1 MVQAVLVLEGDTA
14 RTHGC
19 QMADDGDPTWGTAGY
34 LRKVVKQTRDRADSL
49 QAALVKACDCTKC
62 RWDNYAKGCP
72 ECLGSH
78 YDDYRLRWY
87 NMWLVKALEKFGK
100 KASSIK
106 FLGVYFQ
113 AFSTNTVVVQYHR
126 GRIVFFNRFYR
137 SQGLRTSNIEPI
149 LPLKES
155 KTKTKIRKDVAKNR
169 KKAKGANQ
177 GSKEAQETE
186 EPSMIP
192 GPCDHAA
199 VAGRRKRFVEGL
211 WAFAGRGRSL

>member
-1 MVQAVLVLEGDTA
+1 MVQAVVVLAGDTA
-14 RTHGC
+14 RTRGRG
-19 QMADDGDPTWGTAGY
+19 MASDEEERELYEQD
-34 LRKVVKQTRDRADSL
+34 QTRADLL

-62 RWDNYAKGCP
+62 CWDKDYAKGCP

-78 YDDYRLRWY
+78 YDTYRLRKY

-137 SQGLRTSNIEPI
+137 SQGLRKSDIEPV
-149 LPLKES
+149 LPIKELKNKVRKTWLKE
-155 KTKTKIRKDVAKNR
+155 RKAER
-169 KKAKGANQ
+169 AEKG
-177 GSKEAQETE
+177 SSEAQESE

-192 GPCDHAA
+192 GPPENAA
-199 VAGRRKRFVEGL
+199 VAGRRIFVAPGL
-211 WAFAGRGRSL
+211 SVVRGRVFAEPDGSLSPE

>member
-1 MVQAVLVLEGDTA
+1 MVQTVLVPAGDTA
-14 RTHGC
+14 RTRGRG
-19 QMADDGDPTWGTAGY
+19 MASSDVEE
-34 LRKVVKQTRDRADSL
+34 RKLYEQDQTRADLL

-62 RWDNYAKGCP
+62 CWDKDYAKGCP

-78 YDDYRLRWY
+78 YDTYRLRKY

-211 WAFAGRGRSL
+211 RAFAGRGRSL

>member
-1 MVQAVLVLEGDTA
+1 MVQAVVVLAGDTA
-14 RTHGC
+14 RTRGRG
-19 QMADDGDPTWGTAGY
+19 MASDEEERELYEQD
-34 LRKVVKQTRDRADSL
+34 QTRADLL

-62 RWDNYAKGCP
+62 CWDKDYAKGCP

-78 YDDYRLRWY
+78 YDTYRLRKY

>member
-1 MVQAVLVLEGDTA
+1 MVQAVVVLAGDTA
-14 RTHGC
+14 RTRGRG
-19 QMADDGDPTWGTAGY
+19 MASDEEERELYEQD
-34 LRKVVKQTRDRADSL
+34 QTRADLL

-62 RWDNYAKGCP
+62 CWDKDYAKGCP

-78 YDDYRLRWY
+78 YDTYRLRKY

-137 SQGLRTSNIEPI
+137 SQGLRKSDIEPVRPI
-149 LPLKES
+149 NKNKVGKTWLKE
-155 KTKTKIRKDVAKNR
+155 R
-169 KKAKGANQ
+169 KAKRAEK
-177 GSKEAQETE
+177 GSNEAQESE
-186 EPSMIP
+186 QPSMIP
-192 GPCDHAA
+192 GPPENA
-199 VAGRRKRFVEGL
+199 AGRV
-211 WAFAGRGRSL
+211 FAEPDGSLSPE

>member
-1 MVQAVLVLEGDTA
+1 MVQAVVVLAGDTA
-14 RTHGC
+14 RTRGRG
-19 QMADDGDPTWGTAGY
+19 MASDEEERELYEQD
-34 LRKVVKQTRDRADSL
+34 QTRADLL

-62 RWDNYAKGCP
+62 CWDKDYAKGCP

-137 SQGLRTSNIEPI
+137 SQGLRKSDIEPVRPI
-149 LPLKES
+149 NKNKVGKTWLKE
-155 KTKTKIRKDVAKNR
+155 R
-169 KKAKGANQ
+169 KAKRAEK
-177 GSKEAQETE
+177 GSNEAQESE
-186 EPSMIP
+186 QPSMIP
-192 GPCDHAA
+192 GPPENAV
-199 VAGRRKRFVEGL
+199 VAGRCIFVAPGL
-211 WAFAGRGRSL
+211 SVVRGRVFAEPDGSLSPE

>member
-14 RTHGC
+14 RTRGRG
-19 QMADDGDPTWGTAGY
+19 MASDEEE
-34 LRKVVKQTRDRADSL
+34 RKLYEQDQTRADLL

-62 RWDNYAKGCP
+62 CWDKDYAKGCP

-78 YDDYRLRWY
+78 YDTYRLRKY

-137 SQGLRTSNIEPI
+137 SQGLRKSNIEPI
-149 LPLKES
+149 LPIKES
-155 KTKTKIRKDVAKNR
+155 KTKTKIRKDVANNR

-192 GPCDHAA
+192 GPRDHAA